1 MIVLGVDPGSIR
13 TGWGVLRRSG
23 PKLVYV
29 AAGTIET
36 GRDDELPERLKDIYD
51 ALSRVIREHVPTTMA
66 VEDIFHARFA
76 NAAIK
81 LGHARGVAL
90 LAGANAGL
98 PIAAYP
104 PSLVKRSVAGRGQAD
119 KAQVARIVGAILGLR
134 DLPDVDATDA
144 LAIAI
149 THAQAELSRGLG
161 AALKSA
167 ASGNAVPRELRV
179 PRKPRAK
186 LV

>member
-1 MIVLGVDPGSIR
+1 MIVLGIDPGSIR
-13 TGWGVLRRSG
+13 TGWGVVRRAG
-23 PKLVYV
+23 PKLAFV

-36 GRDDELPERLKDIYD
+36 GRDDELPERLKEIYD
-51 ALSRVIREHVPTTMA
+51 ALCAVIAAHAPTTMA

-98 PIAAYP
+98 SVSAYP

-134 DLPDVDATDA
+134 ELPEVDATDA

-149 THAQAELSRGLG
+149 THAQAELAKGLSS
-161 AALKSA
+161 ALRPQSPAKKT
-167 ASGNAVPRELRV
+167 RTRV
-179 PRKPRAK
+179 P
-186 LV
+186 